1 MRSKGEDEAEQGGQA
16 VEENR
21 ISRLRVAARATT
33 ALHFAELGHNS
44 RNLEL
49 SVNAIFRIQSPL
61 KIMILILAEYS
72 KIWQKKALMSDLY
85 SAKLVSSCST
95 IMDSSHLAN

>member
-33 ALHFAELGHNS
+33 ALHFAELGHNC

-49 SVNAIFRIQSPL
+49 SVNAIF
-61 KIMILILAEYS
+61 
-72 KIWQKKALMSDLY
+72 
-85 SAKLVSSCST
+85 
-95 IMDSSHLAN
+95 

>member
-1 MRSKGEDEAEQGGQA
+1 MRSKDEAKQGGQA

-33 ALHFAELGHNS
+33 ALHFAELGHNC

-49 SVNAIFRIQSPL
+49 SVNAIFLR
-61 KIMILILAEYS
+61 IMILILAEYS
-72 KIWQKKALMSDLY
+72 KIWPKKALMSDLY

>member
-1 MRSKGEDEAEQGGQA
+1 MRSKGEDKAEQGGQA

-33 ALHFAELGHNS
+33 ALHFAELDHS
-44 RNLEL
+44 CRNLEL
-49 SVNAIFRIQSPL
+49 SVNAIFRIESPL
-61 KIMILILAEYS
+61 RIMILILAEYS

>member
-16 VEENR
+16 VENR
-21 ISRLRVAARATT
+21 ISRLRVAVRATT
-33 ALHFAELGHNS
+33 ALHFAELGHNC
-44 RNLEL
+44 RNIEL
-49 SVNAIFRIQSPL
+49 SVNAVFRIESPL
-61 KIMILILAEYS
+61 RIMILILAEYS
-72 KIWQKKALMSDLY
+72 KIWPKKALMSDLY

>member
-1 MRSKGEDEAEQGGQA
+1 MRSKDEAEQGGQA

-33 ALHFAELGHNS
+33 APHFAELGHNC
-44 RNLEL
+44 RNIEL
-49 SVNAIFRIQSPL
+49 SVNAVFRIESPL
-61 KIMILILAEYS
+61 RIMILILAEYS
-72 KIWQKKALMSDLY
+72 KIWPKKALMSDLY

>member
-33 ALHFAELGHNS
+33 ALHFAELDHNCH
-44 RNLEL
+44 NLEL
-49 SVNAIFRIQSPL
+49 SVNAIFLR
-61 KIMILILAEYS
+61 IMILILAEYS
-72 KIWQKKALMSDLY
+72 KSGQRK
-85 SAKLVSSCST
+85 
-95 IMDSSHLAN
+95 H

>member
-49 SVNAIFRIQSPL
+49 SVNAIFRIESPL
-61 KIMILILAEYS
+61 KIMILFMTLEN
-72 KIWQKKALMSDLY
+72 LV
-85 SAKLVSSCST
+85 AKF
-95 IMDSSHLAN
+95 NNKNK

>member
-33 ALHFAELGHNS
+33 ALHFAELGNC
-44 RNLEL
+44 RNLEF
-49 SVNAIFRIQSPL
+49 SVNAIFRIESPL
-61 KIMILILAEYS
+61 RIMILILVEYS
-72 KIWQKKALMSDLY
+72 KIWPKKALMSDLY

>member
-33 ALHFAELGHNS
+33 ALHFAELGHNC

-49 SVNAIFRIQSPL
+49 SVNAIFLR
-61 KIMILILAEYS
+61 IMILILAEYS
-72 KIWQKKALMSDLY
+72 KSGQRK
-85 SAKLVSSCST
+85 
-95 IMDSSHLAN
+95 H